1 MRAKYDKEVEE
12 NKADLEQD
20 QILINRDE
28 LGVGMDRAQ
37 QVNHR
42 KLKVQLMKE
51 NQTMKEIYNQNLTN
65 RKV

>member
-1 MRAKYDKEVEE
+1 MKAKYDKEIQE
-12 NKADLEQD
+12 NQQSLKYDE
-20 QILINRDE
+20 ILIHKDE
-28 LGVGMDRAQ
+28 LGVGMDQAQ
-37 QVNHR
+37 KVNHR